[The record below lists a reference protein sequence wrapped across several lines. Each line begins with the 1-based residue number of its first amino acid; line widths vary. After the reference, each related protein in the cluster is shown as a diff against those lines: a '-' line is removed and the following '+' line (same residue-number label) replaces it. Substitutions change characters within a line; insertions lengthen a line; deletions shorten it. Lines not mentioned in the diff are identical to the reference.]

1 LRTITKVLVAN
12 RGEIALRVM
21 RTCREQGIRTVAVY
35 SDADRKSPHVTRADE
50 AYRIGPPPSSQSYL
64 QMDRIIETAVMAG
77 AEAIHPGYGFLSE
90 NAEFSAKVRQ
100 AGLIFIGP
108 PAESIRAMGDKTAAR
123 ALVKSRGVP
132 TVPGSPEALTG
143 PEEAAAFAQEHGFP
157 VLLKAA
163 AGGGGK
169 GMRVV
174 HTMEELAP
182 SLAAAR
188 GEAKSAFGDD
198 RVYIEKYLE
207 NPRHIE
213 FQIIADDHG
222 HTLHLGERE
231 CSIQRR
237 HQKVVEEA
245 PSVIVT
251 PELRKTMGE
260 TAVRAAEACG
270 YRNAGTIEFLVDR
283 DRQFYFLEMNTR
295 LQVEHPVTELRTG
308 LDLVALQL
316 NVAMGKPIPFTQ
328 EQVQFHGHAVECRI
342 CAEDPAESFLPSTGT
357 ITRLRPALGPG
368 IREDRG
374 VEEGGEIPVFYDS
387 MISKLVAWGSDRTQA
402 LSRMVR
408 ALREY
413 EILGVTTNIPV
424 CLFVL
429 QHEKFVEGDFD
440 THFLGKHFD
449 AARLP
454 KPAHED
460 LLAAALACAA
470 QEGRLRSTRGDG
482 EAPPGGPPSDGAVP
496 TGWTATRMHGMR
508 HR

>member
-198 RVYIEKYLE
+198 RVYIE
-207 NPRHIE
+207 
-213 FQIIADDHG
+213 DDHG

-283 DRQFYFLEMNTR
+283 DR
-295 LQVEHPVTELRTG
+295 
-308 LDLVALQL
+308 
-316 NVAMGKPIPFTQ
+316 
-328 EQVQFHGHAVECRI
+328 
-342 CAEDPAESFLPSTGT
+342 
-357 ITRLRPALGPG
+357 
-368 IREDRG
+368 
-374 VEEGGEIPVFYDS
+374 
-387 MISKLVAWGSDRTQA
+387 
-402 LSRMVR
+402 
-408 ALREY
+408 
-413 EILGVTTNIPV
+413 
-424 CLFVL
+424 
-429 QHEKFVEGDFD
+429 
-440 THFLGKHFD
+440 
-449 AARLP
+449 
-454 KPAHED
+454 
-460 LLAAALACAA
+460 
-470 QEGRLRSTRGDG
+470 
-482 EAPPGGPPSDGAVP
+482 
-496 TGWTATRMHGMR
+496 
-508 HR
+508 